1 MDYQPPTPAPARE
14 HIIGEDED
22 EAPSSKD
29 PSSSNHSNPNLPS
42 NRPHQPAQHP
52 HRPSTNTSRPGP
64 TPPKPV
70 THPSSRPG
78 VGGGHPAKIPPP
90 PLSTWGAPPASMAPP
105 SGPMGRGGGGNVGQ
119 QATSKGHPKPPGG
132 RSNKAAL
139 PPLDVTLDRKKS
151 LNNQPSLDVSTYL
164 CFKRWFGTGCLFN

>member
-14 HIIGEDED
+14 HIIGEDEE
-22 EAPSSKD
+22 EAGSNPSSKD
-29 PSSSNHSNPNLPS
+29 PSSTHSNPNS
-42 NRPHQPAQHP
+42 NHRPHHAQHP
-52 HRPSTNTSRPGP
+52 HRPPSNTRP

-78 VGGGHPAKIPPP
+78 VGGGHPAKVPPP

-119 QATSKGHPKPPGG
+119 PSGKAPGCSKPPG
-132 RSNKAAL
+132 RSNKTTL
-139 PPLDVTLDRKKS
+139 PPLDVTLERKKS
-151 LNNQPSLDVSTYL
+151 LNNTSLDVSTN
-164 CFKRWFGTGCLFN
+164 C